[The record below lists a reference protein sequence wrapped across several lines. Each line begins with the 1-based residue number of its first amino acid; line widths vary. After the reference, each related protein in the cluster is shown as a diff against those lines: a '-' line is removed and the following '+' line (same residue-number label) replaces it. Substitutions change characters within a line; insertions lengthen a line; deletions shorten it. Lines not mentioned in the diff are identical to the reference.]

1 MKTSHQALVCAA
13 VAVLSWSTVATAF
26 KLALQQLTYF
36 ELIVIASL
44 TALLLFG
51 LTLTVRHQWPLV
63 ARLSRRQWGRFAF
76 LGLLNPVCYYLV
88 LFRSYELLPAQVA
101 QPVNYAWPIVL
112 LLLLALFGH
121 QPIPRSKYGG
131 MAVSLAG
138 VALISA
144 GTGGTSGLSV
154 SATGLLL
161 ALLSAFLWAL
171 YWMMTNRREATVDGT
186 VSLFMT
192 FLFGSLYLLAATAVV
207 GLHTP
212 TLTGWLSGIY
222 VGCFEMGVPF
232 LCFGL
237 AIRTTDNPTLVNQL
251 CYLSPFLSLFFI
263 GIVLGEPIAVT
274 TYIGLLLILGG
285 LLLNRHH

>member
-1 MKTSHQALVCAA
+1 
-13 VAVLSWSTVATAF
+13 
-26 KLALQQLTYF
+26 
-36 ELIVIASL
+36 
-44 TALLLFG
+44 
-51 LTLTVRHQWPLV
+51 
-63 ARLSRRQWGRFAF
+63 
-76 LGLLNPVCYYLV
+76 
-88 LFRSYELLPAQVA
+88 
-101 QPVNYAWPIVL
+101 
-112 LLLLALFGH
+112 
-121 QPIPRSKYGG
+121 
-131 MAVSLAG
+131 
-138 VALISA
+138 
-144 GTGGTSGLSV
+144 
-154 SATGLLL
+154 
-161 ALLSAFLWAL
+161 
-171 YWMMTNRREATVDGT
+171 MMTNRREATVDGT

-274 TYIGLLLILGG
+274 TYIGLLLIVGG

>member
-121 QPIPRSKYGG
+121 RPIPRSKYGG

-144 GTGGTSGLSV
+144 GTGGTSGLSIGHISPEAASGGNIGKIKDGDIIV
-154 SATGLLL
+154 IDIPSRSINVR
-161 ALLSAFLWAL
+161 LSD
-171 YWMMTNRREATVDGT
+171 EE
-186 VSLFMT
+186 
-192 FLFGSLYLLAATAVV
+192 LAARPQQPLRRKREVSKALRAYAQSVASADR
-207 GLHTP
+207 G
-212 TLTGWLSGIY
+212 
-222 VGCFEMGVPF
+222 GVR
-232 LCFGL
+232 
-237 AIRTTDNPTLVNQL
+237 IIED
-251 CYLSPFLSLFFI
+251 
-263 GIVLGEPIAVT
+263 
-274 TYIGLLLILGG
+274 
-285 LLLNRHH
+285 

>member
-144 GTGGTSGLSV
+144 GTGGASGLSV

-274 TYIGLLLILGG
+274 TYIGLLLIVGG

>member
-154 SATGLLL
+154 SVTGLLL

-222 VGCFEMGVPF
+222 VGCFEMGIPF

-274 TYIGLLLILGG
+274 TYIGLLLIVGG